1 MSCGEI
7 RTVWQA
13 EAAFQSLFH
22 RNLVVTWGCGRFL
35 GPRLGV
41 SKLPAVLHRAQPPE
55 GLLDPLLTIVHEVG
69 LEPSHELLGRH
80 ALPVPVVEE
89 LVLEAPEEALAG
101 RVVRAA
107 ALRGHAPDQAVLLAD
122 PDPLRPAV
130 VAAPVR
136 VDRRAHPRRPRRA
149 GLEQARVREALVG
162 VQPDRPGDGHPVEA
176 VDDRAQV
183 DLLAAREPELG
194 DVGEPQPV
202 GLVGAEP
209 PVHEVLRRLG
219 DLAGVGAV
227 APGAPLVVDDLE
239 ALLAHHAGH
248 ALLAGPDALA
258 AQARPDGAVPPA
270 PRALAED
277 AHHAVA
283 YVGVAVARRGDAG
296 PPVLIGALRYPQ
308 ETCDRAEGQGGRPP
322 QSLAELALAPVRD
335 RSRVPPFRF

>member
-1 MSCGEI
+1 M
-7 RTVWQA
+7 QA
-13 EAAFQSLFH
+13 VNRLK
-22 RNLVVTWGCGRFL
+22 RLVWGCGRFL

-162 VQPDRPGDGHPVEA
+162 VQPDRPGDG
-176 VDDRAQV
+176 
-183 DLLAAREPELG
+183 LLA
-194 DVGEPQPV
+194 
-202 GLVGAEP
+202 
-209 PVHEVLRRLG
+209 
-219 DLAGVGAV
+219 
-227 APGAPLVVDDLE
+227 
-239 ALLAHHAGH
+239 LL
-248 ALLAGPDALA
+248 
-258 AQARPDGAVPPA
+258 
-270 PRALAED
+270 
-277 AHHAVA
+277 
-283 YVGVAVARRGDAG
+283 
-296 PPVLIGALRYPQ
+296 
-308 ETCDRAEGQGGRPP
+308 
-322 QSLAELALAPVRD
+322 
-335 RSRVPPFRF
+335 

>member
-1 MSCGEI
+1 M
-7 RTVWQA
+7 
-13 EAAFQSLFH
+13 
-22 RNLVVTWGCGRFL
+22 
-35 GPRLGV
+35 
-41 SKLPAVLHRAQPPE
+41 
-55 GLLDPLLTIVHEVG
+55 
-69 LEPSHELLGRH
+69 
-80 ALPVPVVEE
+80 
-89 LVLEAPEEALAG
+89 
-101 RVVRAA
+101 
-107 ALRGHAPDQAVLLAD
+107 
-122 PDPLRPAV
+122 
-130 VAAPVR
+130 AAPVR
-136 VDRRAHPRRPRRA
+136 VDRRARPRRPGRA

-202 GLVGAEP
+202 GLVGVEI

-248 ALLAGPDALA
+248 ALLAGADALA

>member
-1 MSCGEI
+1 MRIGDAKGNLYCFL
-7 RTVWQA
+7 A
-13 EAAFQSLFH
+13 E
-22 RNLVVTWGCGRFL
+22 RGCGRFL

-41 SKLPAVLHRAQPPE
+41 SKLPAVLHRAQPLE
-55 GLLDPLLTIVHEVG
+55 GLLDAPVPIVHEVG
-69 LEPSHELLGRH
+69 LEPPHELLGRH
-80 ALPVPVVEE
+80 ALPVPIAEE

-136 VDRRAHPRRPRRA
+136 VDRRARARRPRHA

-162 VQPDRPGDGHPVEA
+162 VQPDRPGDWHPVEA

-202 GLVGAEP
+202 GLVGAEL

-248 ALLAGPDALA
+248 AFLAGADALA
-258 AQARPDGAVPPA
+258 SQARPDGAVPPA
-270 PRALAED
+270 ARALAED
-277 AHHAVA
+277 AHHAAA

-296 PPVLIGALRYPQ
+296 PPVLI
-308 ETCDRAEGQGGRPP
+308 
-322 QSLAELALAPVRD
+322 
-335 RSRVPPFRF
+335 

>member
-1 MSCGEI
+1 MGHLQTIVNWQSI
-7 RTVWQA
+7 R
-13 EAAFQSLFH
+13 
-22 RNLVVTWGCGRFL
+22 GCGRFL

-41 SKLPAVLHRAQPPE
+41 SKLPAVLHRAQPLE
-55 GLLDPLLTIVHEVG
+55 GLLDAPVPIVHEVG
-69 LEPSHELLGRH
+69 LEPPHELLGRH
-80 ALPVPVVEE
+80 ALPVPVAEE

-136 VDRRAHPRRPRRA
+136 VDRRAPARRPRRA

-202 GLVGAEP
+202 GLVGAEF

-219 DLAGVGAV
+219 DLADVGAV
-227 APGAPLVVDDLE
+227 APGASLVVDDLE
-239 ALLAHHAGH
+239 ALLAHYAAH
-248 ALLAGPDALA
+248 ALLARLDALA
-258 AQARPDGAVPPA
+258 AEARPDGAVPPSSRIPRRRRA
-270 PRALAED
+270 PRGRVCRRRGRA
-277 AHHAVA
+277 
-283 YVGVAVARRGDAG
+283 ARRR
-296 PPVLIGALRYPQ
+296 GASS
-308 ETCDRAEGQGGRPP
+308 TH
-322 QSLAELALAPVRD
+322 
-335 RSRVPPFRF
+335 RSSSISSRNL